1 MCSSRN
7 RSTYGI
13 TTSSFSPPTN
23 EAIPLRLAL
32 LNPWLAPW
40 IGYRTADGYF
50 STACS
55 EYLMSTIK
63 SLVPCGRLEIILSEF
78 FNFVDY
84 SGINVPLVAVCN
96 VPPVAQCNVPPQKW
110 LQ

>member
-7 RSTYGI
+7 RNTYGI

-40 IGYRTADGYF
+40 IGYRTADGYL

-63 SLVPCGRLEIILSEF
+63 SLVPCWNGW
-78 FNFVDY
+78 
-84 SGINVPLVAVCN
+84 
-96 VPPVAQCNVPPQKW
+96 K
-110 LQ
+110 

>member
-40 IGYRTADGYF
+40 IGYRTAVVSTVRIVLTENMDG
-50 STACS
+50 SLSAES
-55 EYLMSTIK
+55 ASIHLQEYQDSFDGMQLMN
-63 SLVPCGRLEIILSEF
+63 LEEAYCRMTEYIR
-78 FNFVDY
+78 
-84 SGINVPLVAVCN
+84 
-96 VPPVAQCNVPPQKW
+96 
-110 LQ
+110 

>member
-7 RSTYGI
+7 RNTYGI

-55 EYLMSTIK
+55 EYLDVAGGDGIRSFRRMSALK
-63 SLVPCGRLEIILSEF
+63 AASSDSALPEVESLWTLTR
-78 FNFVDY
+78 
-84 SGINVPLVAVCN
+84 
-96 VPPVAQCNVPPQKW
+96 
-110 LQ
+110 